1 MRVYQPA
8 AQVASVEIL
17 DPNAPTADKKSGWAK
32 RAEEVIASL
41 PLIFLSHSH
50 RLCFVLARKVL
61 GALFMIKRG
70 LFIRRTVMEPVQCVH
85 SSFKRETVHVWEC
98 NILKCF
104 P

>member
-41 PLIFLSHSH
+41 PLIFLSHFH
-50 RLCFVLARKVL
+50 RLLCFGEKSL
-61 GALFMIKRG
+61 GCSFHDQKWVVHQTDCNGAS
-70 LFIRRTVMEPVQCVH
+70 TVCTQ
-85 SSFKRETVHVWEC
+85 
-98 NILKCF
+98 LL
-104 P
+104 